1 MDAEGAVPPI
11 SRETSSVQVVTH
23 PIAEMHDPGP
33 GHPEQP
39 ARIKAV
45 WDLLRTQDVVAITWH
60 SAEPA
65 DRRDVEDVHSPD
77 YLDLLAAMDRAG
89 GGAIDPDTMM
99 SRSSHEAAYRAAG
112 AAIHVAE
119 LALQGKPAFAAVRPP
134 GHHACRDHSMGFCLL
149 NNVVVAA
156 RTMLARHGLER
167 ILIVDWDVHH
177 GNGTQE
183 LVEADARIRYV
194 SLHQHPHYPGTGRS
208 EERGVGNIFN
218 VPRPAGLP
226 AARYVEDLMGGVAQA
241 VDGWDAEL
249 LLISAGF
256 DAMRGDPLGGFTLEP
271 DDYGILTDRLKKA
284 IGCPV
289 ASILEGGYTPARIA
303 AGVMAHLAALGDST

>member
-89 GGAIDPDTMM
+89 GGAIQSRGRVPGSRGCDPRRRVGA
-99 SRSSHEAAYRAAG
+99 SRE
-112 AAIHVAE
+112 
-119 LALQGKPAFAAVRPP
+119 
-134 GHHACRDHSMGFCLL
+134 
-149 NNVVVAA
+149 
-156 RTMLARHGLER
+156 
-167 ILIVDWDVHH
+167 
-177 GNGTQE
+177 
-183 LVEADARIRYV
+183 
-194 SLHQHPHYPGTGRS
+194 
-208 EERGVGNIFN
+208 
-218 VPRPAGLP
+218 
-226 AARYVEDLMGGVAQA
+226 
-241 VDGWDAEL
+241 
-249 LLISAGF
+249 
-256 DAMRGDPLGGFTLEP
+256 
-271 DDYGILTDRLKKA
+271 
-284 IGCPV
+284 
-289 ASILEGGYTPARIA
+289 
-303 AGVMAHLAALGDST
+303 AGVRSRTTSRAPCLPGSLDGVLSPQ